1 MRYSN
6 PNQALDN
13 YKTKLNIK
21 IYKSISGAM
30 HQSFASRFEN
40 SRLKTNQLTC
50 KGK

>member
-1 MRYSN
+1 MRCSN

-21 IYKSISGAM
+21 IYKPISGAM

-50 KGK
+50 RGK